1 MGANLSLQKIRASI
15 IKQFRRSATIMKQVR
30 SIIGMLGLLLLS
42 FGLDWTSHFLRSV
55 WISWTFEMYSQLIF
69 KVVANL
75 LIMFVAL
82 GYGLKLAKDPYPR
95 LLALVMVVTGFSV
108 WILHVS
114 LRILSYIGFPL
125 TYLNLSGALL
135 LLVGLMSFFKSKSVR

>member
-1 MGANLSLQKIRASI
+1 
-15 IKQFRRSATIMKQVR
+15 MKQVR

-42 FGLDWTSHFLRSV
+42 FGLDWTTHFLRERTI
-55 WISWTFEMYSQLIF
+55 WIGPYPQWIF
-69 KVVANL
+69 KAVANL
-75 LIMFVAL
+75 FIIFVAL
-82 GYGLKLAKDPYPR
+82 GYGLKLAKEPYPR
-95 LLALVMVVTGFSV
+95 LLAFVMVVTGFSA

-114 LRILSYIGFPL
+114 LRVLSYIGFPL

>member
-1 MGANLSLQKIRASI
+1 
-15 IKQFRRSATIMKQVR
+15 MKQVR

-42 FGLDWTSHFLRSV
+42 FGLDWTTHFLREWTSR
-55 WISWTFEMYSQLIF
+55 TFEIYPQWIF
-69 KVVANL
+69 KAVANL
-75 LIMFVAL
+75 FIMFVAL

-95 LLALVMVVTGFSV
+95 LLSFVMVVTGFSA

-114 LRILSYIGFPL
+114 LRVLSYIGFPL